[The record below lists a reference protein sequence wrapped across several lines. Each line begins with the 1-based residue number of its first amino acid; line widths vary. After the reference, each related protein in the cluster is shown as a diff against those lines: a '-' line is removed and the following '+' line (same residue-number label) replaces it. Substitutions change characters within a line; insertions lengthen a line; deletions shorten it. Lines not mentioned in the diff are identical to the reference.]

1 MEYFC
6 SIFIRNLSKEKFS
19 EFYETIERFSG
30 RGIEAEKSLIVSRTD
45 DLNMLSCILKLREN
59 YPEARFGFSQYSGL
73 SAGLAKIAKLG
84 EVLISEEIEQKV
96 IEKFNIT
103 SLGMLSIEGM
113 SSQILVYKID
123 QPVGELKFPVQKHE
137 ESVIYRKKEADAL
150 KNLMSVSNAVLVIG
164 NKGSG
169 KTVFLDQVLADWDD
183 REIYR
188 TFCPSYSLG
197 RTLKPIT
204 DIVSQ
209 ILGVQTIKNIE
220 EKQKIIE
227 QKLRELEMVDI
238 GTSYLAILD
247 FLSAYEEE
255 SILEKLDLKKRV
267 EIITESAAEAVKRI
281 SWNKSVVII
290 IEDIENMDASSINFM
305 QHLMEKLADES
316 VSFIFSSS
324 VPQVNISGL
333 KEFELRE
340 VEKKQLESLVE
351 EITEE
356 KIVLP
361 PTTPF
366 HVFQYLQLHEEEKM
380 LYLYNQYSGE
390 TALAHFSLSFHDVKT
405 IIKRRLELLQDS
417 KREFLF
423 SLAIAGMEIRPDELP
438 LEEKYSY
445 LFEYFVRRK
454 FLKRY
459 YNNYMFTSAILHN
472 EIYSLIPEKKDRHV
486 HLADYYR
493 RIHGYEE
500 QAAFHY
506 LQAENYKKA
515 LEYLMKSAR
524 LAIKKGGYESGI
536 NYYNQVLELC
546 QRQRDVADL
555 DIIVAINEGLADIYR
570 TLGDEN
576 KALKYYK
583 IVLDSYK
590 DLLKE

>member
-6 SIFIRNLSKEKFS
+6 SVFVRNLSKEKFS
-19 EFYETIERFSG
+19 DLVDTIEKFSG
-30 RGIEAEKSLIVSRTD
+30 HGIEAEKNLIIARTSD
-45 DLNMLSCILKLREN
+45 INMLSCMLKLQES
-59 YPEARFGFSQYSGL
+59 YPEARFGFSQYIGL
-73 SAGLAKIAKLG
+73 AAGLAKIAKLG
-84 EVLISEEIEQKV
+84 EVLISEEIEQMV
-96 IEKFNIT
+96 IERFNIT
-103 SLGMLSIEGM
+103 SLGMLSIQGM

-123 QPVGELKFPVQKHE
+123 QPVGDLIFPEQKHE
-137 ESVIYRKKEADAL
+137 DSAIHRKREIESLE
-150 KNLMSVSNAVLVIG
+150 NLMTVSNAVLVIG

-169 KTVFLDQVLADWDD
+169 KTVFFDQVIADWDD
-183 REIYR
+183 KEIYR

-197 RTLKPIT
+197 RTLKPVT
-204 DIVSQ
+204 DIASQ
-209 ILGVQTIKNIE
+209 ILGVHTAQSIE

-227 QKLRELEMVDI
+227 QKLRELEIVDI

-247 FLSAYEEE
+247 FLGAYEEE
-255 SILEKLDLKKRV
+255 SILEKLDLKTRV
-267 EIITESAAEAVKRI
+267 EIITESAAEVVKRI
-281 SWNKSVVII
+281 SWNKPVVII
-290 IEDIENMDASSINFM
+290 IEDIENMDASSVNFV

-324 VPQVNISGL
+324 LPQVNISGL

-340 VEKKQLESLVE
+340 VEKKQLENCIK
-351 EITEE
+351 EITDE
-356 KIVLP
+356 KIDLP

-366 HVFQYLQLHEEEKM
+366 HVFQYLQLYEEEKI

-390 TALAHFSLSFHDVKT
+390 TALAHFGLPFHDVKT
-405 IIKRRLELLQDS
+405 IVKRRLELLQDS

-423 SLAIAGMEIRPDELP
+423 SLAIAGMDIRPDELP
-438 LEEKYSY
+438 LEEKHFY
-445 LFEYFVRRK
+445 LFDYFVDRK

-459 YNNYMFTSAILHN
+459 YGNYIFTSALLHN
-472 EIYSLIPEKKDRHV
+472 EIYSLIPEKKERHV

-493 RIHGYEE
+493 RIQGYEE

-583 IVLDSYK
+583 VVLDSYK
-590 DLLKE
+590 ELLKE